1 MCIYIFQIY
10 GPTHIYAPV
19 PLPCRP
25 LTRPPLQAAEPRDY
39 VPPNPHNPFASA
51 ASPPTNPF
59 SAGFTQEA
67 VQPTSQQ
74 YTQGQY

>member
-1 MCIYIFQIY
+1 MPPITRSR
-10 GPTHIYAPV
+10 P
-19 PLPCRP
+19 P
-25 LTRPPLQAAEPRDY
+25 LTRPPLQAAEPSDY
-39 VPPNPHNPFASA
+39 ATQNPHNPFSSA
-51 ASPPTNPF
+51 APPPTNPF